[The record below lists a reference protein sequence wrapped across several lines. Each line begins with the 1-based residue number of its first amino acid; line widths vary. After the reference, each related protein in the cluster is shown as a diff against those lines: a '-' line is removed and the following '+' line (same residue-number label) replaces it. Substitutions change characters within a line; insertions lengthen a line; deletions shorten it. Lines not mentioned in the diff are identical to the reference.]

1 MSLILPDLQ
10 ACMVCEDVRAEIS
23 GQQTLVGV
31 VTVIPA
37 PMLPVAFFKLC
48 LWTRWCGG
56 QGTFTQRSLILS
68 SENEQIL
75 AESRVEFSLGE
86 LEANA
91 TNVHVF
97 GGVKFERF
105 GIHHVEIHLDDE
117 LRLRIPLPVV
127 QIVPQGQHLA

>member
-1 MSLILPDLQ
+1 MLPDLQ
-10 ACMVCEDVRAEIS
+10 AFLLCEDVRAEIS

-31 VTVIPA
+31 VTLIPA

-56 QGTFTQRSLILS
+56 EGTFTQRSLILS
-68 SENEQIL
+68 SEDEQIL
-75 AESRVEFSLGE
+75 AESRVEFTLNEIESH
-86 LEANA
+86 A

-105 GIHHVEIHLDDE
+105 GIHHIEIHLDDE
-117 LRLRIPLPVV
+117 LRLRFPLPVV
-127 QIVPQGQHLA
+127 QIVHPGQHQA

>member
-1 MSLILPDLQ
+1 MSFILPDLQ

-117 LRLRIPLPVV
+117 LRLRFPLPVV
-127 QIVPQGQHLA
+127 QIVPPGQHVG